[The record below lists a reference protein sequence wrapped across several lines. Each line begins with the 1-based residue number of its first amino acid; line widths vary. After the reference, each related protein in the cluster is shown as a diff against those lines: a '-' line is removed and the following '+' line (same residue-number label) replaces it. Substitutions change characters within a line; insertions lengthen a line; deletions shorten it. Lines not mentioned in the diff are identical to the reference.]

1 MHNLYTKHKKLF
13 FFSFLT
19 FIFFVF
25 RLWDFYP
32 VYGGKLFSDWHYI
45 IEYSS
50 CKNLILENAIK
61 LEFNCETNLKNTF
74 IYPSIWLKSYLI
86 PEEIFKIIPYFVIF
100 LFLIIFIQVLNKESL
115 FTNFI
120 ILFSTPFVLAMQRGN
135 NEMIIFILMYFFLF
149 FFQRNKFVL
158 PTIFLFMSSLL
169 KIYPITIL
177 PIFLK
182 KKIFSFYNFFLLF
195 LVIVFLIFMKDEII
209 SISSFLQSKITLAYS
224 SQTIF
229 SIIDYFYQ
237 LNNDNFLFYS
247 IGAFLILFIISL
259 LIKINIGNRFEEEN
273 SYVVGSTILIFSFFL
288 SSSFEYRLIFS
299 VFLVPLIMIGINRK
313 IFLFKLTYI
322 VLLFSL
328 WFEFLIFYTHNYIEF
343 NNIKSNLGYILNI
356 KTIFFGSLIVLK
368 NSLYWTL
375 NFLMMI
381 TLKEI
386 IFKKLN
392 F

>member
-13 FFSFLT
+13 FFSFLI

-32 VYGGKLFSDWHYI
+32 IYGGKLFSDWYYI
-45 IEYSS
+45 IEFSS
-50 CKNLILENAIK
+50 CKNLILENAVK
-61 LEFNCETNLKNTF
+61 LEYNCEANLKNTF

-100 LFLIIFIQVLNKESL
+100 LFLIIFIQVLNKQSL

-135 NEMIIFILMYFFLF
+135 NEMIIFIIMYFFLF

-158 PTIFLFMSSLL
+158 PTIFLFISSLL

-195 LVIVFLIFMKDEII
+195 LVIAFLILMKDEII
-209 SISSFLQSKITLAYS
+209 SISSFLQSKITLTYS

-247 IGAFLILFIISL
+247 IGVFFVLFIISL
-259 LIKINIGNRFEEEN
+259 LIKINIGNQFEEEN

-299 VFLVPLIMIGINRK
+299 AFLVPLIMIGINKK
-313 IFLFKLTYI
+313 IFLFKITYI

-328 WFEFLIFYTHNYIEF
+328 WFEFFIFYTHNYIEF
-343 NNIKSNLGYILNI
+343 NNIKSNLGYIVNI
-356 KTIFFGSLIVLK
+356 KTIFLGSLIVLK

>member
-1 MHNLYTKHKKLF
+1 MHNFSTTYKKLF
-13 FFSFLT
+13 FFSFLI
-19 FIFFVF
+19 FVFFVF
-25 RLWDFYP
+25 RLWDYYP
-32 VYGGKLFSDWHYI
+32 IYGGKLFSDWYYI

-50 CKNLILENAIK
+50 CKNLILENDVK
-61 LEFNCETNLKNTF
+61 LEFNCEANSKNVF

-86 PEEIFKIIPYFVIF
+86 PEEIFKIIPYFIIF
-100 LFLIIFIQVLNKESL
+100 LFSIVFIRVINNKSL

-135 NEMIIFILMYFFLF
+135 NEMIIFIIMYFFLF

-158 PTIFLFMSSLL
+158 PTIFLFLSGLL

-177 PIFLK
+177 PIFLR
-182 KKIFSFYNFFLLF
+182 KKIFSSYNFLLF
-195 LVIVFLIFMKDEII
+195 FLVIAFLIFMKDEII
-209 SISSFLQSKITLAYS
+209 SISSFLQSKITLTYS

-229 SIIDYFYQ
+229 SLIGHLYQ
-237 LNNDNFLFYS
+237 LSNDNFILFS

-259 LIKINIGNRFEEEN
+259 SIRINIENQFKEEN
-273 SYVVGSTILIFSFFL
+273 SYILGSTILIFSFFL

-299 VFLVPLIMIGINRK
+299 AFLVPLIMIGINKK
-313 IFLFKLTYI
+313 IYLFKLTYI

-328 WFEFLIFYTHNYIEF
+328 WFEFVIFYTYNYIEF
-343 NNIKSNLGYILNI
+343 NDIKSNLGYILNI
-356 KTIFFGSLIVLK
+356 QTIVLGFLIALK
-368 NSLYWTL
+368 NFFYWIF
-375 NFLMMI
+375 NFLMII

>member
-1 MHNLYTKHKKLF
+1 MHNFSTTYKKLF
-13 FFSFLT
+13 FFSFLI
-19 FIFFVF
+19 FVFFVF
-25 RLWDFYP
+25 RLWDYYP
-32 VYGGKLFSDWHYI
+32 IYGGKLFSDWYYI

-50 CKNLILENAIK
+50 CKNLILENDVK
-61 LEFNCETNLKNTF
+61 LEFNCEANSKNVF

-86 PEEIFKIIPYFVIF
+86 PEEIFKIIPYFIIF
-100 LFLIIFIQVLNKESL
+100 LFLIVFIRVINNKSL

-135 NEMIIFILMYFFLF
+135 NEMIIFIIMYFFLF

-158 PTIFLFMSSLL
+158 PTIFLFLSGLL

-177 PIFLK
+177 PIFFR
-182 KKIFSFYNFFLLF
+182 KKIFSSYNFLLF
-195 LVIVFLIFMKDEII
+195 FLVIAFLIFMKDEII
-209 SISSFLQSKITLAYS
+209 SISSFLQSKITLTYS

-229 SIIDYFYQ
+229 SLIGHLYQ
-237 LNNDNFLFYS
+237 LSNDNFILFS

-259 LIKINIGNRFEEEN
+259 SIRINIENQFKEEN
-273 SYVVGSTILIFSFFL
+273 SYILGSTILIFSFFL

-299 VFLVPLIMIGINRK
+299 AFLVPLIMIGINKK
-313 IFLFKLTYI
+313 IYLFKLTYI

-328 WFEFLIFYTHNYIEF
+328 WFEFVIFYTYNYIEF
-343 NNIKSNLGYILNI
+343 NDIKSNLGYILNI
-356 KTIFFGSLIVLK
+356 QTIVLGFLIALK
-368 NSLYWTL
+368 NFFYWIF
-375 NFLMMI
+375 NFLMII

>member
-1 MHNLYTKHKKLF
+1 MHNFYTTYKKIF
-13 FFSFLT
+13 FFSFLI

-25 RLWDFYP
+25 KIWEYYP
-32 VYGGKLFSDWHYI
+32 IYGGKLFSDWYYI

-50 CKNLILENAIK
+50 CKNLILENDVK
-61 LEFNCETNLKNTF
+61 LEFNCEANSKNVF

-86 PEEIFKIIPYFVIF
+86 PEEIFKIIPYFIIF
-100 LFLIIFIQVLNKESL
+100 LFLIVFIQVINNKNL

-135 NEMIIFILMYFFLF
+135 NEMIIFIIMYFFLF
-149 FFQRNKFVL
+149 FFQRNKYVL
-158 PTIFLFMSSLL
+158 PTIFLFLSGLL

-177 PIFLK
+177 PIFLR
-182 KKIFSFYNFFLLF
+182 KKIFSFYNFLLFF
-195 LVIVFLIFMKDEII
+195 LVIAFLIFMKDEII
-209 SISSFLQSKITLAYS
+209 SISSFLQSKITVTYS

-229 SIIDYFYQ
+229 LIIGYFYE
-237 LNNDNFLFYS
+237 LSNDNLIFFS

-259 LIKINIGNRFEEEN
+259 SIRINIENQFKEEN
-273 SYVVGSTILIFSFFL
+273 SYILGSSILIFSFFL
-288 SSSFEYRLIFS
+288 STSFEYRLIFS
-299 VFLVPLIMIGINRK
+299 AFLVPLIMIGVNKK

-328 WFEFLIFYTHNYIEF
+328 WFEFLIFYTYNYIEF
-343 NNIKSNLGYILNI
+343 DNIKSNLGYVLNI
-356 KTIFFGSLIVLK
+356 KTIFLGSLIVLK
-368 NSLYWTL
+368 NFLYWTL

>member
-1 MHNLYTKHKKLF
+1 MHNFSTTYKKLF
-13 FFSFLT
+13 FFSFLI
-19 FIFFVF
+19 FVFFVF
-25 RLWDFYP
+25 RLWDYYP
-32 VYGGKLFSDWHYI
+32 IYGGKLFSDWYYI

-50 CKNLILENAIK
+50 CKNLILENDVK
-61 LEFNCETNLKNTF
+61 LEFNCEANSKNVF

-86 PEEIFKIIPYFVIF
+86 PEEIFKIIPYFIIF
-100 LFLIIFIQVLNKESL
+100 LFLIVFIRVINNKSL

-135 NEMIIFILMYFFLF
+135 NEMIIFIIMYFFLF

-158 PTIFLFMSSLL
+158 PTIFLFLSGLL

-177 PIFLK
+177 PIFLR
-182 KKIFSFYNFFLLF
+182 KKIFSFYNFLLLF
-195 LVIVFLIFMKDEII
+195 LVIAFLIFMKDEII
-209 SISSFLQSKITLAYS
+209 SISSFLQSKITLTYS

-229 SIIDYFYQ
+229 AIIGHLYQ
-237 LNNDNFLFYS
+237 LSNNNFIFFS
-247 IGAFLILFIISL
+247 MGAFLILFIISL
-259 LIKINIGNRFEEEN
+259 SIKINIENQFKEEN
-273 SYVVGSTILIFSFFL
+273 SYILGSTILIFSFFL

-299 VFLVPLIMIGINRK
+299 AFLIPLIMIGINKK

-328 WFEFLIFYTHNYIEF
+328 WFEFVIFYTYNYIEF
-343 NNIKSNLGYILNI
+343 NYIKSTLGYILNI
-356 KTIFFGSLIVLK
+356 QTIVLGSLIALK
-368 NSLYWTL
+368 NFFYWML
-375 NFLMMI
+375 NFLMII

-386 IFKKLN
+386 IFRKLN

>member
-1 MHNLYTKHKKLF
+1 MHNFSTTYKKLI
-13 FFSFLT
+13 FFSFLI
-19 FIFFVF
+19 FVFFVF
-25 RLWDFYP
+25 RLWDYYP
-32 VYGGKLFSDWHYI
+32 IYGGKLFSDWYYI

-50 CKNLILENAIK
+50 CKNLILENDVK
-61 LEFNCETNLKNTF
+61 LEFNCEANSKNVF

-86 PEEIFKIIPYFVIF
+86 PEEIFKIIPYFIIF
-100 LFLIIFIQVLNKESL
+100 LFLIVFIRVINNKSL

-135 NEMIIFILMYFFLF
+135 NEMIIFIIMYFFLF

-158 PTIFLFMSSLL
+158 PTIFLFLSGLL

-177 PIFLK
+177 PIFLR
-182 KKIFSFYNFFLLF
+182 KKIFSFYNFLLLF
-195 LVIVFLIFMKDEII
+195 LVIAFLIFMKDEII
-209 SISSFLQSKITLAYS
+209 SISSFLQSKITLTYS

-229 SIIDYFYQ
+229 SLIDHLYQ
-237 LNNDNFLFYS
+237 LSNDNFIFFS
-247 IGAFLILFIISL
+247 IVAFLILFIISL
-259 LIKINIGNRFEEEN
+259 SIRINIENQFKEEN
-273 SYVVGSTILIFSFFL
+273 SYILGSTILIFSFFL

-299 VFLVPLIMIGINRK
+299 AFLIPLIMIGINKK

-328 WFEFLIFYTHNYIEF
+328 WFEFVIFYTHNYIEF
-343 NNIKSNLGYILNI
+343 NVIKSTLGYILNI
-356 KTIFFGSLIVLK
+356 QTIVLGSLIALK
-368 NSLYWTL
+368 NFFYWMF
-375 NFLMMI
+375 NFLMFI

-386 IFKKLN
+386 IFRKLN

>member
-1 MHNLYTKHKKLF
+1 MHNFSTTYKKLF
-13 FFSFLT
+13 FFSFLI
-19 FIFFVF
+19 FVFFVF
-25 RLWDFYP
+25 RLWDYYP
-32 VYGGKLFSDWHYI
+32 IYGGKLFSDWYYI

-50 CKNLILENAIK
+50 CKNLILENDVK
-61 LEFNCETNLKNTF
+61 LEFNCEANSKNVF

-86 PEEIFKIIPYFVIF
+86 PEEIFKIIPYFIIF
-100 LFLIIFIQVLNKESL
+100 LFLIVFIRVINNKSL

-135 NEMIIFILMYFFLF
+135 NEMIIFIIMYFFLF

-158 PTIFLFMSSLL
+158 PTIFLFLSGLL

-177 PIFLK
+177 PIFLR
-182 KKIFSFYNFFLLF
+182 KKIFSSYNFLLF
-195 LVIVFLIFMKDEII
+195 FLVIAFLIFMKDEII
-209 SISSFLQSKITLAYS
+209 SISSFLQSKITLTYS

-229 SIIDYFYQ
+229 SLIGHLYQ
-237 LNNDNFLFYS
+237 LSNDNFILFS

-259 LIKINIGNRFEEEN
+259 SIRINIENQFKEEN
-273 SYVVGSTILIFSFFL
+273 SYILGSTILIFSFFL

-299 VFLVPLIMIGINRK
+299 AFLVPLIMIGINKK
-313 IFLFKLTYI
+313 IYLFKLTYI

-328 WFEFLIFYTHNYIEF
+328 WFEFVIFYTYNYIEF
-343 NNIKSNLGYILNI
+343 NDIKSNLGYILNI
-356 KTIFFGSLIVLK
+356 QTIVLGFLIALK
-368 NSLYWTL
+368 NFFYWIF
-375 NFLMMI
+375 NFLMII